1 MVFIYNCKML
11 RWKFF
16 RYKSVALGWLVLMC
30 ILFFLPGSAFPQEN
44 WLDQIHFDKWVHVGL
59 FAVLL
64 FLWRSSFNWSA
75 NYYVILLLFCALAYG
90 LAVEFIQKFWVANR
104 SFDLFDV
111 LFDMIG
117 SALGLFVWSRVYK
130 KNKPL

>member
-64 FLWRSSFNWSA
+64 FLWRSSFDWSA